1 MKVEEGGSVEARDV
15 MFLYQGIS
23 VNSGYLRHEIGNVRV
38 VRTSHVPR
46 RPVCI
51 GRDFNLRVLVT
62 TVRCGIE
69 CARQQQQCAERQP

>member
-1 MKVEEGGSVEARDV
+1 VKVEESGGVEARDV
-15 MFLYQGIS
+15 MFLYQDFS
-23 VNSGYLRHEIGNVRV
+23 VNSGYLRYEIRNVRV
-38 VRTSHVPR
+38 VHTSHVPR

-69 CARQQQQCAERQP
+69 CAR